1 MLDAFSAPASPSHVV
16 GEGYE
21 FDQVRAHL
29 GGQPIPPHFV
39 VHRDGVILGLCLGLA
54 WNPQAERE
62 PGEVWV
68 GRKGDLP
75 KWGAVLAETKGPL
88 PVYVRRQ
95 ERGKWFYI
103 GLREV
108 TGSSVDIT
116 EIKARLKPPTITAIS
131 RIVYLKQV
139 SSVPPTAGAA

>member
-1 MLDAFSAPASPSHVV
+1 MLDASSAPASPSHVV

-29 GGQPIPPHFV
+29 GGQPLPPHFV

-54 WNPQAERE
+54 WNPQAESE

-75 KWGAVLAETKGPL
+75 KWGALLAETKGPL

-116 EIKARLKPPTITAIS
+116 EIKARLKPPTITAVS

-139 SSVPPTAGAA
+139 SSAPPTAGAA